1 MAARFIE
8 PPFST
13 YVLAHLPGWTAA
25 VIIAWVVV
33 DFGGLPFWVG
43 ALLVATLAAK
53 DVVSYRTMRRYYT
66 PEPAEKRL
74 VDYPAVAVTP
84 LSPRGL
90 VRVRGELW
98 QARISSVEVVPQGAL
113 VRVRDVEGL
122 LLIVESA
129 TESPDHCPE
138 LT

>member
-1 MAARFIE
+1 VAARFSQ

-13 YVLAHLPGWTAA
+13 YVLAHLPGWTAV
-25 VIIAWVVV
+25 VIIAWLVV
-33 DFGGLPFWVG
+33 DFGGFPFWVG

-66 PEPAEKRL
+66 PDPAEKRL
-74 VDYPAVAVTP
+74 LDYPAVAVTP

-98 QARISSVEVVPQGAL
+98 QARISSVEVVPEGAP

-129 TESPDHCPE
+129 TESPGPCPKV
-138 LT
+138 T